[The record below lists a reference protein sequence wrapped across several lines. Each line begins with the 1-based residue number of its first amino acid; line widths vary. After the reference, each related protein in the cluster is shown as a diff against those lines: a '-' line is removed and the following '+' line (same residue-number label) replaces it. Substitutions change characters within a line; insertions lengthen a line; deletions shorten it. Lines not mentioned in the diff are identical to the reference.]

1 MKMPEYIP
9 SIQVLSALLHR
20 GFAFT
25 KELFTT
31 EFQNAY
37 YIQASICLNSI
48 PIKLTYTEMW

>member
-1 MKMPEYIP
+1 MKMPEHIP